1 MWKNIVFFLVFLL
14 SPISCWH
21 VTHLSRT
28 SAGLMNER
36 WSLHHSQSKVVLSV
50 KGYFVCLIKK
60 KIIITI
66 NGCLQIW
73 NFSSRVQ
80 LHIFLVRCTHSWA
93 VECNSTST
101 RAHVLFA
108 MWFLTNFFHCR
119 SYAANFWFY
128 FFLFLFL
135 SCWISS
141 ANNLIWMFVTFVI
154 SIELVSFW
162 FGLFISV
169 ILI

>member
-1 MWKNIVFFLVFLL
+1 MEKYRIFSCVFVIANQLLTRHSPFAHLGRVDEWKVKP
-14 SPISCWH
+14 SPFSIQG
-21 VTHLSRT
+21 R
-28 SAGLMNER
+28 
-36 WSLHHSQSKVVLSV
+36 
-50 KGYFVCLIKK
+50 FVCKGLFCLFDKK
-60 KIIITI
+60 KIIIII

-93 VECNSTST
+93 VECNSAST

-154 SIELVSFW
+154 SIEVVSFW